1 MSKPNNA
8 AATSVQSVVLL
19 PCPFCGNDADDTQG
33 FHGLTVIGCSHCQTA
48 QTEPFDEY
56 ANAVAV
62 WNRRDG
68 DPCREGCKIT
78 CRTVVVTDDFPEKES
93 DLVDD

>member
-1 MSKPNNA
+1 MNKPKDVDA
-8 AATSVQSVVLL
+8 ASDQPIVLL
-19 PCPFCGNDADDTQG
+19 PCPFCGSDADDTQG

-56 ANAVAV
+56 ADAAAV

-68 DPCREGCKIT
+68 DACRYGCKVKRAVREYHSSLT
-78 CRTVVVTDDFPEKES
+78 ADYES
-93 DLVDD
+93 GQ